1 MATIKIEHL
10 SITGSE
16 LFSDS
21 ESYLDQLSE
30 SDTLSI
36 QGGTS
41 YPWPPRTT
49 TFTGPIRTTGTIDI
63 RPVRTI
69 AELANVAYALP

>member
-1 MATIKIEHL
+1 MAIITIDNL
-10 SITGSE
+10 SVTGSE

-36 QGGTS
+36 QGGISIIIITK
-41 YPWPPRTT
+41 TT
-49 TFTGPIRTTGTIDI
+49 TPTTSPFI
-63 RPVRTI
+63 RPTSVI
-69 AELANVAYALP
+69 LPTPPVVLRS

>member
-36 QGGTS
+36 QGGTGYTS
-41 YPWPPRTT
+41 TT
-49 TFTGPIRTTGTIDI
+49 ITITFTVTTRSFYTI
-63 RPVRTI
+63 TLLEI
-69 AELANVAYALP
+69 AE